1 MTPAERGLGRGL
13 NAIIPADGKVS
24 AGSFREVAVSSVV
37 PNTLQP
43 RTSFDEDS
51 LEELVASISQVGV
64 LQPILVRQL
73 DSQKF
78 EIIAGER
85 RWRAAKRAGLVSIP
99 VLVRDA
105 GEQRA
110 LEEALVENLQR
121 DDLNP
126 VEEALAFDRL
136 SEFGLTQQELA
147 KRVGRSRPAVANS
160 LRLLQ
165 LSPSVQN
172 LLINRELSAGHGRIL
187 LAVKNPNTQAT
198 LAKKAA
204 EENWSVRQLE
214 DYVRNKLQK
223 GNKQNKDHKKNSTPV
238 SKPNSMRGAAIIELE
253 ELLSEYLSTSVS
265 VNIGEGKG
273 RLTVDFADLDDLER
287 VFRLII
293 P

>member
-24 AGSFREVAVSSVV
+24 AGSFREVAVSSIV

-85 RWRAAKRAGLVSIP
+85 RWRAAKRAGLISIP

-198 LAKKAA
+198 LAERAA

-223 GNKQNKDHKKNSTPV
+223 ENKQNKDRKKNSAPV
-238 SKPNSMRGAAIIELE
+238 SKPNPVRGAAIIELE

-265 VNIGEGKG
+265 VSIGDGKG
-273 RLTVDFADLDDLER
+273 RLTVDFADIDDLER

>member
-165 LSPSVQN
+165 LSPSVQK

-187 LAVKNPNTQAT
+187 LAIKNPNTQAT
-198 LAKKAA
+198 LAQRVA

-214 DYVRNKLQK
+214 EYVRNKLQK
-223 GNKQNKDHKKNSTPV
+223 ENKQSEGRGKNPSPA
-238 SKPNSMRGAAIIELE
+238 SKPNSVRGAAIIELE

-273 RLTVDFADLDDLER
+273 RLTVDFADMDDLER